1 MVDWSRVENFGDW
14 MEVGKEEVGVEGVG
28 KVLAGV
34 FGGVVEFS
42 LVKKFKL
49 TEI

>member
-1 MVDWSRVENFGDW
+1 MVDWSRVENFGEW
-14 MEVGKEEVGVEGVG
+14 MEVGKEDVGVEGVG
-28 KVLAGV
+28 KVLEGV